1 MLQRI
6 AEMTRR
12 RRKGQGIGK
21 KFMEYYPFIKKV
33 IKNIIRKDFFICEP
47 FITVTNN
54 TNSFITRIA
63 KIPRRRR
70 KCQGHGKI
78 HKILFLDQKKTTKIL
93 NENFF
98 YLDNKKIYINS
109 IL

>member
-21 KFMEYYPFIKKV
+21 KFMEY
-33 IKNIIRKDFFICEP
+33 FFICEP